1 MVPVRTAQIM
11 PADNSSVL
19 VFTFVKAS
27 NHVLHN
33 VGYPVAEA
41 THALQQKLKLYRTFA
56 LQVRVAKVEFPS
68 GVVIIIAQLQQA
80 HRPAAAI
87 IFDTEHIFHADI
99 VFQRVAHGREYAP
112 VVIQRQITGDAV
124 FFCLLLVSFFFC
136 YSALRLFFFL
146 NCADICVFLFLK
158 AFLVLIILLLFPV

>member
-11 PADNSSVL
+11 PAHNSSVL

-27 NHVLHN
+27 NHILHN

-112 VVIQRQITGDAV
+112 VVIQRQITGDAD
-124 FFCLLLVSFFFC
+124 LIRQLLVAECGSK
-136 YSALRLFFFL
+136 AAVRIANIENTTAPRLV
-146 NCADICVFLFLK
+146 ATLK
-158 AFLVLIILLLFPV
+158 AS